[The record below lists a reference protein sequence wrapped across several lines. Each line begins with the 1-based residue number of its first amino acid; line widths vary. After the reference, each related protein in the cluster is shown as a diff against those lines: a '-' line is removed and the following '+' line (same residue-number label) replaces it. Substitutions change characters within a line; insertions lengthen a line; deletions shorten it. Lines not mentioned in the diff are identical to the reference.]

1 MAGPNLRQRIGHG
14 FVSRQVFAEN
24 AIEQE
29 ALIAKAAPAAAKPKG
44 VAKPKGLAAA
54 KAKIVPGGQE
64 GPGFFDFMFKGLPA
78 FTASDADLQT
88 LANAMKEA
96 AVVDQP
102 GADPLDNKKIPSGF
116 TYLGQFVDH
125 DITLDMTPLSRALAD
140 PEMVKNFRSPSLD
153 LDCVYG
159 AGPGPHRFLFA
170 REAGPGGTVDSPKLL
185 IGTAQASAENS
196 DRPGQQ
202 LPELPNDLPRNMQG
216 VALIGDHRNDE
227 NLIVAQ
233 LHLTFL
239 KFHNAVIDHLKAKG
253 VPDDTLFEEAARTV
267 RWHYQ
272 WMVLHDWVER
282 LTGPG
287 FVAQVLHEGRKFYRF
302 QTKPFMPWEFSAAA
316 YRLGHSMVREKYSHN
331 RIFRTPN
338 PHLAEGTL
346 GLLFQF
352 TNLSGSRIRSSVPSI
367 TGDPATLPSNWVIDW
382 RRFFELPPPA
392 NASQFEFNF
401 SRRLD
406 ALLTPALH
414 NLPGSGGPDA
424 PPSLAFRNLKRGVRV
439 GLPSGQAV
447 AKEMRKQINFT
458 PITEDEIAGGTDG
471 AVAKSLGFH
480 KNTPLWYYILK
491 EAEVKGGG
499 ERLGPVGARI
509 VGEVF
514 VGLVQ
519 GDETS
524 FLSQPNWKP
533 DLPAATPGTFLMTDL
548 LKFVAKAAD
557 PANPDKALNP
567 IGD

>member
-14 FVSRQVFAEN
+14 FVSRQVFAEA
-24 AIEQE
+24 AIVKE
-29 ALIAKAAPAAAKPKG
+29 ALVAKAQDAPAAPKG
-44 VAKPKGLAAA
+44 LAKPKGLAAA
-54 KAKIVPGGQE
+54 KAVTPGGKQ
-64 GPGFFDFMFKGLPA
+64 GSGFFDFMFKGLPA
-78 FTASDADLQT
+78 FSASDADLQT
-88 LANAMKEA
+88 LANAMKETA
-96 AVVDQP
+96 IVDQP
-102 GADPLDNKKIPSGF
+102 NPDPLDNTKIPSGF

-125 DITLDMTPLSRALAD
+125 DITLDMTPLSSALAD

-159 AGPGPHRFLFA
+159 AGPGPHRFLYA
-170 REAGPGGTVDSPKLL
+170 RGPGPGGAIVDSPKLL
-185 IGTAQASAENS
+185 IGTAQVSSENS

-202 LPELPNDLPRNMQG
+202 VPELPNDLPRNMQG

-239 KFHNAVIDHLKAKG
+239 KFHNAVIDHLKANG
-253 VPDDTLFEEAARTV
+253 VPDNKLFEEAARTV

-287 FVAQVLHEGRKFYRF
+287 FVAQVLHDGRKFYRF

-331 RIFRTPN
+331 RIFRTPT
-338 PHLAEGTL
+338 PHLFNAGL
-346 GLLFQF
+346 GILFDF
-352 TNLSGSRIRSSVPSI
+352 TNLSGTKVTSSVP
-367 TGDPATLPSNWVIDW
+367 GNGTLPSDWVIDW

-392 NASQFEFNF
+392 DKSQFEFNF

-406 ALLTPALH
+406 PLLTPALH

-424 PPSLAFRNLKRGVRV
+424 PPSLAFRNLQRGVRI

-447 AKEMRKQINFT
+447 AKEMRKQIAFT
-458 PITEDEIAGGTDG
+458 PLTEDEIASGTDG

-491 EAEVKGGG
+491 EAQIKGGA

-524 FLSQPNWKP
+524 FLSQPGWKP

>member
-1 MAGPNLRQRIGHG
+1 M
-14 FVSRQVFAEN
+14 
-24 AIEQE
+24 
-29 ALIAKAAPAAAKPKG
+29 AAARAA
-44 VAKPKGLAAA
+44 VA
-54 KAKIVPGGQE
+54 PGGEQ
-64 GPGFFDFMFKGLPA
+64 GAGFFDFMFKGLPA
-78 FTASDADLQT
+78 FSASDADLQT
-88 LANAMKEA
+88 LANAMKETA
-96 AVVDQP
+96 AVDQP
-102 GADPLDNKKIPSGF
+102 NPDPLENTKIPSGF

-159 AGPGPHRFLFA
+159 AGPGPHRFLFE
-170 REAGPGGTVDSPKLL
+170 RSGGVDTPKLL

-196 DRPGQQ
+196 DRAGQV
-202 LPELPNDLPRNMQG
+202 PELPNDLPRNMQG

-253 VPDDTLFEEAARTV
+253 VAADTLFEEAARTV

-287 FVAQVLHEGRKFYRF
+287 FVDKTLHDGRKFYRF

-346 GLLFQF
+346 SFLFRF
-352 TNLSGSRIRSSVPSI
+352 TNLSGSLSSSVP
-367 TGDPATLPSNWVIDW
+367 GNGTLPSDWVIDW

-392 NASQFEFNF
+392 NKAQFEFNF

-406 ALLTPALH
+406 PLLTPALH

-447 AKEMRKQINFT
+447 AKEMLKQITFT
-458 PITEDEIAGGTDG
+458 PLTENEIASGPDG

-491 EAEVKGGG
+491 EAQVKGGG
-499 ERLGPVGARI
+499 ERLGPVGAQI

-524 FLSQPNWKP
+524 FLSQPGWKP

-548 LKFVAKAAD
+548 LTFVAKAAD
-557 PANPDKALNP
+557 PANPGKALNP